1 MKRYNYIRFPLI
13 MGILGAIFSSRKWI
27 LFLNNQSPPV
37 GLVFYYMIIFIAIL
51 FLQHIGLVIAE
62 MPFDSVSHAVGTLM
76 VIFSF
81 FIIFDWES
89 YYITLITQP
98 PGTNTKVSN
107 VYLQSEDG
115 AVFYLWYNIAK
126 LSIEQSR
133 VMTYIVTPMI
143 LSFFGML
150 LIRGQPI
157 KWSPL

>member
-1 MKRYNYIRFPLI
+1 MKGYNYIRFPLI
-13 MGILGAIFSSRKWI
+13 MGTLGAIFSSRAWI

-37 GLVFYYMIIFIAIL
+37 GLVFYYMIIFLAIL

-62 MPFDSVSHAVGTLM
+62 MPFDSISHAVGTLM

-89 YYITLITQP
+89 YYVTLVTQP
-98 PGTNTKVSN
+98 SGTHADISN

-115 AVFYLWYNIAK
+115 AVFYFWYNVVK

-133 VMTYIVTPMI
+133 VMTYIVTPVV
-143 LSFFGML
+143 LSLIGML
-150 LIRGQPI
+150 LIRGRPLR
-157 KWSPL
+157 WSPL